1 MINFLKKILSPTYK
15 RSIKERLGVPSM
27 HWSLQNIKQ
36 MGFEPAF
43 VLDIG
48 AYEGYWTRDFL
59 EVFSSSKVLML
70 EAQKSKEAKLQ
81 LLCSEFTNVSFHI
94 ALLSNEDGKVLHFEE
109 NETASHVS
117 FNHSSGSSIVNSET
131 VDAILQRKGL
141 PNPDFI
147 KLDVQGFE
155 LEVLRGA
162 TAALHYAEFCLLEV
176 SFLQLDDSPLVL
188 EVLNYMDSKGF
199 QAYDICQFMR
209 RPFDKALFQIDLLFI
224 KKNSSLISEKRWS

>member
-1 MINFLKKILSPTYK
+1 MLSSKYK

-27 HWSLQNIKQ
+27 HWSLQNIKHL
-36 MGFEPAF
+36 GFEPTF

-48 AYEGYWTRDFL
+48 AYEGYWTKDFL
-59 EVFSSSKVLML
+59 EVFPQSKVLMF

-81 LLCSEFTNVSFHI
+81 QLCSQLSNASFHI
-94 ALLSNEDGKVLHFEE
+94 ALLSNEDGKPLQFEE

-117 FNHSSGSSIVNSET
+117 FSNNNSSSIVNSES
-131 VDAILQRKGL
+131 VDAVLKRKNL

-155 LEVLRGA
+155 LEVLKGA
-162 TAALHYAEFCLLEV
+162 TAALHHAEFCLLEV

-188 EVLNYMDSKGF
+188 EVMKFMDAAGF
-199 QAYDICQFMR
+199 QAYDLLQLMR
-209 RPFDKALFQIDLLFI
+209 RPFDKALYQADLLFI
-224 KKNSSLISEKRWS
+224 KKSSRLIQDRRW

>member
-1 MINFLKKILSPTYK
+1 M
-15 RSIKERLGVPSM
+15 GVPSM

-36 MGFEPAF
+36 LGFDPAF

-48 AYEGYWTRDFL
+48 AYEGYWTKDFL
-59 EVFSSSKVLML
+59 EVFPQSNVLMF
-70 EAQKSKEAKLQ
+70 EAQKSKEVKLQ
-81 LLCSEFTNVSFHI
+81 KLCSEFSNVSFHI
-94 ALLSNEDGKVLHFEE
+94 ALLSNEDGKTLHFEE

-117 FNHSSGSSIVNSET
+117 SSNNSNSSVVNSES
-131 VDAILQRKGL
+131 VDAFLKRKNL

-162 TAALHYAEFCLLEV
+162 TAALHHAEFCLLEV

-188 EVLNYMDSKGF
+188 EVMNFMDAAGF
-199 QAYDICQFMR
+199 QAYDLLQLMR
-209 RPFDKALFQIDLLFI
+209 RPFDKALYQADLLFI
-224 KKNSSLISEKRWS
+224 KKSSRFIQERRW